1 MAYVGTGSLLRVAS
15 TAGSGGTVD
24 TDVAEVINVS
34 MNGISVAE
42 IDTTGIGD
50 TSRTAKVGVVD
61 NGTINASMYLM
72 DSSSGL
78 LTYLEPKNFAAGAT
92 AADGRKFTLRFGA
105 AGVGSTAAF
114 TGYVTSLNVSA
125 GIDAV
130 IQASITIRIAGAITW
145 TG

>member
-15 TAGSGGTVD
+15 TAGSGGTID

-34 MNGISVAE
+34 LNGISVAE

-92 AADGRKFTLRFGA
+92 AANGRKFTLRFGA
-105 AGVGSTAAF
+105 AGVGSTAEF